1 MLLRKNFRNYRTKFY
16 PRKFWLI
23 IASLVFIIY
32 SLSFEAFGQGTV
44 VNKTFYSNSLEKNR
58 NVQIYLP
65 QGYNQSDSTIRYPV
79 IYFLHGATLNQTS
92 YGEMFDLLNTLI
104 AVHFISPIIIVKPDG
119 SAGPYAGSY
128 YTNSELYGD
137 FEDYIVFDLVAFI
150 DSAYNTIPSRGKRA
164 IMGHSMGAYG
174 AMKLALKHPDVYC
187 SVSAHSG
194 PLDFKNFSLWFP
206 RILLENGGAP
216 VSSYQPAGSFTLFFY
231 SMAGAFSPNLNHSPE
246 PVDFPLDSLG
256 NWIDSVWNR
265 WSVHDPAFL
274 ARNITEGSDLTI
286 FFDCGIYDEYNLY
299 PFNVAFADSLYKL
312 GLPYVFQSYN
322 GNHSNQLLNR
332 FNTAFRFLDTIM
344 NRTVRVSDNYVIQ
357 PESFSLLQNYPNPF
371 NPTTKI
377 NWRSPVSSRQ
387 TLKVYDVLGNEVVT
401 LVDEYKPAGSYEVDF
416 KASNLPSGVYFYQLK
431 AGKYVETK
439 KAILMR

>member
-1 MLLRKNFRNYRTKFY
+1 
-16 PRKFWLI
+16 
-23 IASLVFIIY
+23 
-32 SLSFEAFGQGTV
+32 
-44 VNKTFYSNSLEKNR
+44 
-58 NVQIYLP
+58 
-65 QGYNQSDSTIRYPV
+65 
-79 IYFLHGATLNQTS
+79 
-92 YGEMFDLLNTLI
+92 
-104 AVHFISPIIIVKPDG
+104 
-119 SAGPYAGSY
+119 
-128 YTNSELYGD
+128 
-137 FEDYIVFDLVAFI
+137 
-150 DSAYNTIPSRGKRA
+150 
-164 IMGHSMGAYG
+164 
-174 AMKLALKHPDVYC
+174 
-187 SVSAHSG
+187 
-194 PLDFKNFSLWFP
+194 
-206 RILLENGGAP
+206 
-216 VSSYQPAGSFTLFFY
+216 
-231 SMAGAFSPNLNHSPE
+231 MAGAFSPNLNHSPE